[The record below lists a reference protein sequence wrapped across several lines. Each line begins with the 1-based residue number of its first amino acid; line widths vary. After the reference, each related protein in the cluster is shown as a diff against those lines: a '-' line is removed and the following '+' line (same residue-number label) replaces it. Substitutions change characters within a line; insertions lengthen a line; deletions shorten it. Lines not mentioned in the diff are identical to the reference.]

1 MKNNS
6 SGSPN
11 ELFDKIV
18 KISWL
23 YQKVFWKELLTD
35 LIYDDTYEES
45 KRMLSE
51 VYWYNNIDDIFWKKI
66 KRDEFKKIS
75 KIIFKF
81 YEGNGNN
88 KE

>member
-1 MKNNS
+1 MRSNAWN
-6 SGSPN
+6 PN

-23 YQKVFWKELLTD
+23 YEKVFWKDLMNN
-35 LIYDDTYEES
+35 LIYDQQFEES
-45 KRMLSE
+45 KRVLTE
-51 VYWYNNIDDIFWKKI
+51 IYEYENVDLIFWKKI
-66 KRDEFKKIS
+66 MRDEFKKIS

-81 YEGNGNN
+81 YDGGNN